1 MQIALEGHPPP
12 VTVRP
17 GETVLAALLRAGL
30 PFPFACQTGNCGSC
44 KCHLLAGEV
53 LALEQAEHVLTSAE
67 RAAGVIL
74 ACRSQPR
81 SDLVV
86 RRLDE

>member
-1 MQIALEGHPPP
+1 MQITLEGHPPP
-12 VTVRP
+12 VTVLP

-44 KCHLLAGEV
+44 KCRLLAGEV
-53 LALEQAEHVLTSAE
+53 IELERAAHVLTGAE
-67 RAAGVIL
+67 RASGVIL

-81 SDLVV
+81 RDLVV
-86 RRLDE
+86 RRLDL